1 MELMDESLFLYIA
14 KTAGKEG
21 GKAKPLKKPKATKDY
36 DEDDKEFL
44 KKKKEE
50 EAALKKAR
58 EALLKGKKN
67 AYLTAQT
74 YARPPTSPAQRIF
87 TLAFAGGFAALGIA
101 RAIV

>member
-1 MELMDESLFLYIA
+1 MP
-14 KTAGKEG
+14 GKEG

-58 EALLKGKKN
+58 EALLKGKKK
-67 AYLTAQT
+67 
-74 YARPPTSPAQRIF
+74 
-87 TLAFAGGFAALGIA
+87 
-101 RAIV
+101 